1 MQADFIPSLFS
12 TLSLVS
18 LAEIGDKS
26 QLVCMALATRY
37 RHWPVLWGA
46 AVAFM
51 LLNLLAVAFGAS
63 VAAWLPEIVITG
75 IVAIMFIVFGIQA
88 IKTPEEDEEVDI
100 DQNASHSIFITT
112 FLMIL
117 LSEFGDKTQIAVA
130 GLSTT
135 LSAVP
140 VWIGASI
147 ALIAISATGIWAGK
161 SLTGRVPMHWLHRI
175 GGVLFLTF
183 AVFAS
188 VRFVSLLS

>member
-1 MQADFIPSLFS
+1 MQADFIPSLLS

-147 ALIAISATGIWAGK
+147 ALIAISALGIWAGK

>member
-147 ALIAISATGIWAGK
+147 ALIAISALGIWAGK
-161 SLTGRVPMHWLHRI
+161 SLTGRIPMHWLHRI

-183 AVFAS
+183 AGFAS

>member
-1 MQADFIPSLFS
+1 MQADFIPSLLS

-37 RHWPVLWGA
+37 RHWPVLLGA
-46 AVAFM
+46 AAAFM

-63 VAAWLPEIVITG
+63 VAAWLPEIVITA

-88 IKTPEEDEEVDI
+88 IKTTEEDEEVLI

-147 ALIAISATGIWAGK
+147 ALIAISALGIWAGK

>member
-1 MQADFIPSLFS
+1 MQADFIPSLLS

-51 LLNLLAVAFGAS
+51 LLNLLAVVFGAS

-88 IKTPEEDEEVDI
+88 IKTTEEDEEVDI

-147 ALIAISATGIWAGK
+147 ALIAISALGIWAGK

>member
-1 MQADFIPSLFS
+1 MQADFIPSLLS

-37 RHWPVLWGA
+37 RHWPVLLGA
-46 AVAFM
+46 ATAFI

-63 VAAWLPEIVITG
+63 VAAWLPEKVITG

-88 IKTPEEDEEVDI
+88 LKTQEEDEEVDI
-100 DQNASHSIFITT
+100 SKGASHSIFITT

-135 LSAVP
+135 LSALP
-140 VWIGASI
+140 VWIGATI
-147 ALIAISATGIWAGK
+147 ALIAISALGIWAGK

-175 GGVLFLTF
+175 GGLLFLTF

-188 VRFVSLLS
+188 VRFITLLG